1 MQKDLTI
8 KPEATIK
15 EAMKALSRS
24 AAKETQKVVLLVVDN
39 KKRLIGTLT
48 DGDIR
53 RYILDGH
60 DLKGTIAKAY
70 YPKPIF
76 VYQNNYSIEQIRLT
90 LIQNKITLVP
100 VVNEKQ
106 EIVDYYTWEKAFGK
120 ELDIPRQVLDIPVV
134 IMAGGKG
141 DRLEPFTKVLPK
153 PLIPINEKPVIE
165 HIIDRF
171 VEYGVREFWLT
182 VNYKSRILKAFFEE
196 KQPYYSVNFIEE
208 PKELGTAGSLKYLSG
223 KINRPFFVK
232 NCDIIINTDYADLL
246 EFHQRGDYSITLVAS
261 VKHYNIPYGICELN
275 GEGYLDH
282 IKEKPEYSFLVNTG
296 LYLLNPDVL
305 KIIPENKIYHMT
317 QLIEDVKKDRG
328 KIGVYPVGEDVW
340 IDIGQWAEY
349 KKAIE
354 KISL

>member
-1 MQKDLTI
+1 MEKNLTI
-8 KPEATIK
+8 RPEATIRD
-15 EAMKALSRS
+15 ALKALNQT
-24 AAKETQKVVLLVVDN
+24 AKSEVNKNVLMVVDAEN
-39 KKRLIGTLT
+39 RFVGTLT
-48 DGDIR
+48 DGDVR
-53 RYILDGH
+53 RSILDGH
-60 DLKGTIAKAY
+60 DLKGTIAKVFN
-70 YPKPIF
+70 PEPIY
-76 VYQNNYSIEQIRLT
+76 VYQKDLD
-90 LIQNKITLVP
+90 IQQMKQMLSKMKITLIP

-106 EIVDYYTWEKAFGK
+106 KIVDYYTWEKAFGK
-120 ELDIPRQVLDIPVV
+120 ELDMPRQVLDVPVV

-208 PKELGTAGSLKYLSG
+208 SKELGTAGSLKYLSG

-246 EFHQRGDYSITLVAS
+246 EFHQKGDYSITLVAS

-296 LYLLNPDVL
+296 LYLLNPDIL
-305 KIIPENKIYHMT
+305 KIIPENEIYHIT
-317 QLIEDVKKDRG
+317 QLIEDLKRDRR
-328 KIGVYPVGEDVW
+328 KIGVYPVGEEVW

-354 KISL
+354 KIDL